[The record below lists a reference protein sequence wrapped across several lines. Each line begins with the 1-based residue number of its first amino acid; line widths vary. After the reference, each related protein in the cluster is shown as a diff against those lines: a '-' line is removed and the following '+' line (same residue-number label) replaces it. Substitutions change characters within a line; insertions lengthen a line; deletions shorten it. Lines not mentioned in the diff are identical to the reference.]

1 MALPKLPSLEE
12 LLKSGAHFGH
22 QESKWHPKM
31 APYIFGARN
40 GIHILDLTQTNPHLQ
55 RAMEFVRDTV
65 ARGGYVL
72 FLGTKRQAQEIVER
86 HAKACNM
93 PYVTGRWLGGTL
105 TNFSEVIKLVK
116 RLRELKDK
124 QASGELAKKYKKKEV
139 VRFEKE
145 LKELDERVGGIENL
159 LRSPDALFVVDVKK
173 EKTAVQEALTKGI
186 PVIAMA
192 DSNVNPEDIAYPI
205 PANDDA
211 VKSIELMTS
220 LMAQAVKEGQA
231 IRVKEAAAAPK
242 PAPKP
247 IAKKVVEAPVDETP
261 KAE

>member
-1 MALPKLPSLEE
+1 
-12 LLKSGAHFGH
+12 
-22 QESKWHPKM
+22 M
-31 APYIFGARN
+31 APFLFGSRN
-40 GIHILDLTQTNPHLQ
+40 GIHIIDLTQTNPHLQ

-65 ARGGYVL
+65 ARGGSVL
-72 FLGTKRQAQEIVER
+72 FLGTKRQAREIVER
-86 HAKACNM
+86 HAKASGS
-93 PYVTGRWLGGTL
+93 PFVTGRWLGGTL

-124 QASGELAKKYKKKEV
+124 MASGELAKKYKKKEI

-145 LKELDERVGGIENL
+145 IKELEERVGGIEGL

-173 EKTAVQEALTKGI
+173 EKTAVQEALVKGI

-211 VKSIELMTS
+211 VKSIEMMTNYI
-220 LMAQAVKEGQA
+220 AQAVKEGQA
-231 IRVKEAAAAPK
+231 LRKKEAEAAPK
-242 PAPKP
+242 PVAKAAPKKP
-247 IAKKVVEAPVDETP
+247 EAAEEAP
-261 KAE
+261 KAA